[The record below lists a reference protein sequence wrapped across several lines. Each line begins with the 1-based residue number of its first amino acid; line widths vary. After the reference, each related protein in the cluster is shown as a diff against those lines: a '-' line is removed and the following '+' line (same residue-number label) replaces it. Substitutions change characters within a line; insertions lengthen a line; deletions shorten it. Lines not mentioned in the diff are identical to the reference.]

1 MQQAELEIRF
11 QAGELTKAIVV
22 PEAFGT
28 DWNLMLQGKNKSTQY
43 IVTPQRGDDARKFK
57 TIDAAAK
64 VARKIGFIEV
74 SVKFPELAR

>member
-1 MQQAELEIRF
+1 MQQGELEIRF
-11 QAGELTKAIVV
+11 QAGELTKAILV
-22 PEAFGT
+22 PEAFGI
-28 DWNLMLQGKNKSTQY
+28 DWNLMLRGKNKSTQY

-57 TIDAAAK
+57 AIDAAAK

>member
-11 QAGELTKAIVV
+11 EAGELTKAIVV

-43 IVTPQRGDDARKFK
+43 IVTPQRGDEPRRFK
-57 TIDAAAK
+57 IIDAAAK

-74 SVKFPELAR
+74 SIKFSELVR

>member
-11 QAGELTKAIVV
+11 KAGELTKAIVV

-43 IVTPQRGDDARKFK
+43 IVTPQRDDEPRRFK

-74 SVKFPELAR
+74 SIKFSELVR